1 MVIFLYGA
9 DSYRRNGKLR
19 ELVQSYKNKHE
30 EIDLLLIDLE
40 DEPDSWARAR
50 DFLNQPSLFLNSKVL
65 IVREAASVEEKE
77 WLAVL
82 KRELETPKSFV
93 LVSDRGKP
101 PRKFGFLL
109 KGPAVSQSFPELEG
123 ASLKIFLQKEAAGRG
138 LEFRPEALERL
149 YGFIALREERSWVAI
164 SELEKIGLLKTKE
177 PISGKDLKG
186 IAELQNEEDVS
197 KTVRAINA
205 SRDSKTKLVFLEKL
219 FLQKEAAAYVFNSL
233 VYQVRG
239 EDLMRLSDYDVS
251 VKRGR
256 LDYEEALL
264 DFVIA

>member
-123 ASLKIFLQKEAAGRG
+123 ASLKIFLQKKFFQKDQLCLGVSGCVNRPHRFRYVFFV
-138 LEFRPEALERL
+138 LEFCYPFQVLSGNRL
-149 YGFIALREERSWVAI
+149 FGF
-164 SELEKIGLLKTKE
+164 
-177 PISGKDLKG
+177 
-186 IAELQNEEDVS
+186 
-197 KTVRAINA
+197 
-205 SRDSKTKLVFLEKL
+205 
-219 FLQKEAAAYVFNSL
+219 
-233 VYQVRG
+233 
-239 EDLMRLSDYDVS
+239 
-251 VKRGR
+251 
-256 LDYEEALL
+256 
-264 DFVIA
+264 